1 MLYTLCTVMLNAVL
15 LNVSVILMIAN
26 VPVVIM
32 LIAVMPSVA
41 APILRLKFKDSWLVE
56 RTEKRR
62 HRLCRLRLVLQHQLV
77 AGVRHRGAEA
87 GQEVGVENLKDKQM
101 FENFRELEF
110 EFYMVNSFPA
120 TGL

>member
-1 MLYTLCTVMLNAVL
+1 MSYCIIQMT
-15 LNVSVILMIAN
+15 AN

-32 LIAVMPSVA
+32 LIAVMPSVV
-41 APILRLKFKDSWLVE
+41 APILWSKLKVE

-77 AGVRHRGAEA
+77 AGVRHRSAEA
-87 GQEVGVENLKDKQM
+87 GQEVGVENLKDKQI

-110 EFYMVNSFPA
+110 EFYMVDSFPA